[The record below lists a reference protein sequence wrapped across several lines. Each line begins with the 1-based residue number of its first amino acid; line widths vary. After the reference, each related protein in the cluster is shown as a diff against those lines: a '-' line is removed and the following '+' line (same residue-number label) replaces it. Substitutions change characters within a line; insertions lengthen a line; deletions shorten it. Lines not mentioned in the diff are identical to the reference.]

1 MKMLRRHSSVTTTP
15 TKEEEEDSTKI
26 TAALLTDDNIAI
38 DYTIS
43 PSRSYVPLDNEDND
57 VATGGSG
64 GDGSQDV
71 SLSCSR
77 SIIVTQSANKP
88 TLLTRSQST
97 PTTIP
102 SHSTNTNNI
111 ATTKTIG
118 TINNTL
124 TLKTFDTN
132 TSTPK
137 RSTKISEAYIKINNM
152 ASQIKHSQKLIEE
165 QESIDRDSL
174 WEVVKKIDNGAT
186 TSNNKMVDGGN
197 NMESKLDT
205 TAETVPNNEEEGG
218 EGAPSLEW
226 TVDWNLCNTSNTFS
240 ANPCG
245 GGGTNSNCAP
255 SNNLCG
261 AKECWDNVF
270 DNDVFACN
278 DFFDLNATNSN
289 KADINNAA
297 TPNNNVNNKNGQVVQ
312 IAEEYNEVIEIN
324 DKVAADISAG
334 KDVDGSM
341 SQSLAV
347 VEWLKDEYMASIG
360 ASEIDNEQ
368 EKEGTTIG
376 DEFKGKK
383 ELPSSPTSVLD
394 CAVQSSL
401 SSSVAEVTSA
411 ISSMPTSMCKQE
423 TIVSSTI
430 ACCGVFDSIVQ
441 IPQSFNDVV
450 TCQLFPESSDNDDA
464 IPKSDS
470 GGEKVASSEVK
481 SDEGVEGEVASDE
494 VGKVDDY
501 KMVSSEELGL
511 KLPPPKE
518 DSDSSG
524 CDSVGGLCENIDQV
538 FISEDDEDV
547 IVDDDNSQPSI

>member
-1 MKMLRRHSSVTTTP
+1 MKMLRRHSSVTTP
-15 TKEEEEDSTKI
+15 TKEEEASTNINI
-26 TAALLTDDNIAI
+26 TSSQTDDNIAI
-38 DYTIS
+38 DYAKLS
-43 PSRSYVPLDNEDND
+43 PSRSYVPLDNEDTD
-57 VATGGSG
+57 IATGGSG
-64 GDGSQDV
+64 GGDGSQDM

-88 TLLTRSQST
+88 TNLIRSNST
-97 PTTIP
+97 PTTSSSP
-102 SHSTNTNNI
+102 TNNI

-132 TSTPK
+132 TATPK
-137 RSTKISEAYIKINNM
+137 RNPKISEAFNIINNM
-152 ASQIKHSQKLIEE
+152 ASQIKNSQKQAEKEQVEE
-165 QESIDRDSL
+165 NEAL
-174 WEVVKKIDNGAT
+174 WQVVKQIDNSAT
-186 TSNNKMVDGGN
+186 TAGN
-197 NMESKLDT
+197 NTESNKVDT
-205 TAETVPNNEEEGG
+205 TAETTALNNEEERG

-226 TVDWNLCNTSNTFS
+226 TVDWNLCNTSNNFS
-240 ANPCG
+240 SNPCG
-245 GGGTNSNCAP
+245 GAVNCTP
-255 SNNLCG
+255 SVFCG
-261 AKECWDNVF
+261 ANECWNAF
-270 DNDVFACN
+270 PDNDVFACN
-278 DFFDLNATNSN
+278 DFFDLNA
-289 KADINNAA
+289 AINNTNNNNSKDNEA
-297 TPNNNVNNKNGQVVQ
+297 TPNNIDNKQKGNKNGVVVQ

-334 KDVDGSM
+334 KNTT
-341 SQSLAV
+341 QSLAV

-360 ASEIDNEQ
+360 ASEIESSTSEQ
-368 EKEGTTIG
+368 EKEGATTV
-376 DEFKGKK
+376 DGK
-383 ELPSSPTSVLD
+383 EGPSSPTSVID
-394 CAVQSSL
+394 CAVQSTL
-401 SSSVAEVTSA
+401 SSSVAEVTTA
-411 ISSMPTSMCKQE
+411 ISSIPTSMCKQE

-511 KLPPPKE
+511 KLSPSKE

-547 IVDDDNSQPSI
+547 IIDDSSQPSI